1 MKTTKKTQY
10 ALRAMLFLAKN
21 NGKVC
26 PLSLISKKE
35 NISFDY
41 LEKVFSKLEKKG
53 LVVSKRGVTGGY
65 LLTKNYKNITLK
77 DIFIATE
84 EKIAIV
90 DCILNKCPQGNNCD
104 AMRAWKSVN
113 KKIEKALLDV
123 KLVDLL

>member
-26 PLSLISKKE
+26 PISIIAKKE

-41 LEKVFSKLEKKG
+41 LEKIFSNLEKKG
-53 LVVSKRGVTGGY
+53 LVVSKRGATGGY
-65 LLTKNYKNITLK
+65 LLSKNYKNITLK
-77 DIFIATE
+77 DIFVATE

-90 DCILNKCPQGNNCD
+90 DCILNKCPQGSKCD

-113 KKIEKALLDV
+113 KKIEEALLSI
-123 KLVDLL
+123 KLSDLL